1 MSRANPTGAAAVP
14 GSGAGAGA
22 SPSIGF
28 VLEGGRSQADHSAL
42 VAVAEA
48 LERSGARVTLLHH
61 GLGRLAR
68 LHLRSRLQKLQPEL
82 IVVSGEASLRDVR
95 RLATV
100 LGCPLVAYYW
110 PDGAVHN
117 IHEKRRPQRLQAGPA
132 TASASATA
140 SGPELAEAAD
150 RAPSRAGSDEGD
162 GPAIAVLEAE
172 AIESESP
179 LPTRAVVASSEQAAE
194 VRRHHGADRRR
205 GDRPQ
210 PRLAAERVHLLP
222 RLPLPPLRTP
232 DPGATAAR
240 EQALQAHVTLLWEVL
255 QERPHRSLRRGLLR
269 AGVARLSRL
278 SAAVD
283 PRPRAVC
290 LAYHQVLPEL
300 RGADLNLVVSAS
312 VLRRQVE
319 ALLRRG
325 YEPLTVAQQVAAQ
338 ADRAGL
344 RRRTFSVS
352 FDDGY
357 RDTLEVA
364 APILKALGVPLTVY
378 VISDVVAGALR
389 LPWYELLQH
398 ALRLD
403 GPHQRAL
410 AVLREDGDVVAGLG
424 ALAGAPVPRLV
435 SPLLELLKAL
445 PGRRR
450 DHLVDALWQA
460 VGAEV
465 LSLPRLP
472 RYLDGAGVR
481 ELVSLGAEVSS
492 HTRRHPILTTL
503 DDEALADELL
513 ASRAAVQAL
522 CGACPGLAYP
532 NGTSDAR
539 VQAAAA
545 AAGYDY
551 AVAVTPQRPA
561 SRFNLSRRM
570 VSELSSLGLDGA
582 YSEPIFVARVL
593 GRLG

>member
-1 MSRANPTGAAAVP
+1 
-14 GSGAGAGA
+14 
-22 SPSIGF
+22 
-28 VLEGGRSQADHSAL
+28 VLEGGRSQADHNAL

-48 LERSGARVTLLHH
+48 LERSGARVTLLPH

-68 LHLRSRLQKLQPEL
+68 LHLRSRLQQLKPEL

-100 LGCPLVAYYW
+100 LGIPLVAYYW

-117 IHEKRRPQRLQAGPA
+117 IHEKRRPQRIQAKAGRAAGTGPDLEPDRDSDA
-132 TASASATA
+132 DTEI
-140 SGPELAEAAD
+140 GKDEDRPHELEL
-150 RAPSRAGSDEGD
+150 
-162 GPAIAVLEAE
+162 LEAE
-172 AIESESP
+172 ALESESP
-179 LPTRAVVASSEQAAE
+179 LPTRAVVASAEQAAE
-194 VRRHHGADRRR
+194 VRRHHGADRLRS
-205 GDRPQ
+205 GRPQ
-210 PRLAAERVHLLP
+210 PRLPAERVHLLP

-232 DPGATAAR
+232 DPDATAAR
-240 EQALQAHVTLLWEVL
+240 DQVLQAHVALLWEVL

-269 AGVARLSRL
+269 AGVARL
-278 SAAVD
+278 AVAVD

-300 RGADLNLVVSAS
+300 RGVDLNLVVSAS
-312 VLRRQVE
+312 SLRRQVE
-319 ALLRRG
+319 SLLRRG

-338 ADRAGL
+338 ADGAGP

-364 APILKALGVPLTVY
+364 APILKSLGVPLTVY
-378 VISDVVAGALR
+378 VISDVVAGTLR

-398 ALRLD
+398 ALRID

-410 AVLREDGDVVAGLG
+410 AVLREDADVVACLG
-424 ALAGAPVPRLV
+424 ALAGAPLPRLV
-435 SPLLELLKAL
+435 SPLLERMKAL
-445 PGRRR
+445 PGGRR
-450 DHLVDALWQA
+450 DHLVEALWQA
-460 VGAEV
+460 VGDEV
-465 LSLPRLP
+465 LALPRLP

-481 ELVSLGAEVSS
+481 ELSALGAEISS

-503 DDEALADELL
+503 DDEALADELV
-513 ASRAAVQAL
+513 ASRAAVLAL

-551 AVAVTPQRPA
+551 AVAVTPQRPP

-570 VSELSSLGLDGA
+570 ISELSSLGLDGA
-582 YSEPIFVARVL
+582 FSEPIFVARVL

>member
-1 MSRANPTGAAAVP
+1 MADFGLRSANQR
-14 GSGAGAGA
+14 
-22 SPSIGF
+22 
-28 VLEGGRSQADHSAL
+28 VLIACLAL
-42 VAVAEA
+42 G
-48 LERSGARVTLLHH
+48 LLGARGAPARAQGDREITVTSEAASGWLD
-61 GLGRLAR
+61 GVYAR
-68 LHLRSRLQKLQPEL
+68 
-82 IVVSGEASLRDVR
+82 VA
-95 RLATV
+95 ATV
-100 LGCPLVAYYW
+100 
-110 PDGAVHN
+110 N
-117 IHEKRRPQRLQAGPA
+117 
-132 TASASATA
+132 
-140 SGPELAEAAD
+140 SGKP
-150 RAPSRAGSDEGD
+150 
-162 GPAIAVLEAE
+162 
-172 AIESESP
+172 
-179 LPTRAVVASSEQAAE
+179 VV
-194 VRRHHGADRRR
+194 
-205 GDRPQ
+205 
-210 PRLAAERVHLLP
+210 
-222 RLPLPPLRTP
+222 
-232 DPGATAAR
+232 
-240 EQALQAHVTLLWEVL
+240 LQAHVALLWEIL

-290 LAYHQVLPEL
+290 LAYHQVLREL
-300 RGADLNLVVSAS
+300 RGVDLNLVVSAS

-338 ADRAGL
+338 ADRSDPRPSP

-364 APILKALGVPLTVY
+364 APLLKALGVPLTVY
-378 VISDVVAGALR
+378 VISDVVAGELR
-389 LPWYELLQH
+389 LPWYELVQH

-450 DHLVDALWQA
+450 DHLIDALWQA

-481 ELVSLGAEVSS
+481 ELLSLGAEISS

-503 DDEALADELL
+503 DDEALADELC

-570 VSELSSLGLDGA
+570 ISELSSLGLDGA
-582 YSEPIFVARVL
+582 FSEPIFVARVL